1 MEIIFFVLLMAV
13 SYSYFIYPIIIWML
27 PKRART
33 AHSMPETL
41 PSISLIV
48 TAHNEIARIV
58 EKLDGCLMID
68 YPADKL
74 EIIVASDCSN
84 DGTDEIVMGYADK
97 GIKLVKAD
105 QHLGKEY
112 AQSLA
117 IDKAQGDILVFSD
130 VATHIEEGGLLL
142 LAEEFED
149 STVGA
154 ISSED
159 SFISKDGSIAGEGL
173 YVRYEMWLRQIESQ
187 VNSIVGLSG
196 SFFAIRKEVARFNWD
211 IYSPSD
217 FNSALN
223 CQRLGLRAVS
233 SSTIKG
239 YYKDIANPEK
249 EYARKIRTV
258 VRGMTGLSR
267 QKEVLNPFRFGL
279 FSFQLW
285 SHKVMR
291 WLEPWLMLLLLSV
304 NTVLWNAGC
313 IYQIVL
319 LAQVVFYGL
328 AYLTH
333 RNKSLQKN
341 PVLKIIYFFCQVN
354 FAMADAGIQF
364 IRGTRVTVW
373 TPTKR

>member
-1 MEIIFFVLLMAV
+1 MKVIFVLLSVAV
-13 SYSYFIYPIIIWML
+13 SYGYFIYPLIMWMW
-27 PKRART
+27 PKRAV
-33 AHSMPETL
+33 AICGSPETL
-41 PSISLIV
+41 PSITLII

-84 DGTDEIVMGYADK
+84 DGTDEIVMSYVDK
-97 GIKLVKAD
+97 GVKLVKAD
-105 QHLGKEY
+105 QRLGKEY

-130 VATHIEEGGLLL
+130 VATHIDVHGLMQ

-159 SFISKDGSIAGEGL
+159 KFISQDGTIAGEGL
-173 YVRYEMWLRQIESQ
+173 YVRYEMWLRQLESQ

-196 SFFAIRKEVARFNWD
+196 SFFAVRKEVADFNWD

-223 CQRLGLRAVS
+223 CQHLGLRAVS
-233 SSTIKG
+233 SSNIHG
-239 YYKDIANPEK
+239 YYKDIASPEK

-258 VRGMTGLSR
+258 VRGMTGLSH
-267 QKEVLNPFRFGL
+267 QKKVLNPFHYGL

-291 WLEPWLMLLLLSV
+291 WLEPWLMLLLLMVSFG
-304 NTVLWNAGC
+304 LWNAGWV
-313 IYQIVL
+313 YQVIL
-319 LAQVVFYGL
+319 LAQIVFYGL

-333 RNKSLQKN
+333 LSKRLQRNAL
-341 PVLKIIYFFCQVN
+341 LKIIYFFCQVN
-354 FAMADAGIQF
+354 LAMADAGLQF
-364 IRGTRVTVW
+364 MRGTRVTVW